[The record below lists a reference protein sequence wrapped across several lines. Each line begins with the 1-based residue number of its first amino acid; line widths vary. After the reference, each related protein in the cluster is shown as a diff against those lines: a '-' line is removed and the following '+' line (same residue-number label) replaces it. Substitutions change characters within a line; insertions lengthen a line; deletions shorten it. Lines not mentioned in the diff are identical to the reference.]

1 MPNDSRM
8 LVRKVARY
16 AAVGIFVV
24 LAAALGAMLLVLV
37 VWAFTLGLLPAP
49 AGYAVFALGAGVGG
63 YWGYRHTVEAEWLEL
78 ED

>member
-1 MPNDSRM
+1 MSHLRM
-8 LVRKVARY
+8 RKTARY

-24 LAAALGAMLLVLV
+24 LAALLGALVLV
-37 VWAFTLGLLPAP
+37 LVIWAFTLGLLPET
-49 AGYAVFALGAGVGG
+49 AGYALFAVGAGLGG